1 MVTRTA
7 RPDPPATT
15 EKLEVELLL
24 EGIVRRYGFDLR
36 EYDAD
41 FVLSHV
47 RRFLQAEGLE
57 TVTRLLDRILR
68 DPETLNSLLERLT
81 DSPPQIFSPVRFW
94 RSLRRKVTPRLR
106 TYPSIR
112 AWTVGSPSGGDV
124 YGISILLAEEVSRR
138 SSVYSTHLHEG
149 PPGGIRK
156 RTFTR
161 SELEKIRASY
171 RHSGGSRN
179 LFSYFE
185 WNEGR
190 ARFSPSLDRNVVYG
204 SHNLATDSAF
214 NEFHLIVARDIMG
227 GFSEEL
233 RKRSYRLLHESL
245 IPLGFLALGRKGD
258 LERSPHRDAYRA
270 VDREA
275 GIYQKIA
282 E

>member
-94 RSLRRKVTPRLR
+94 RSLRRKV
-106 TYPSIR
+106 
-112 AWTVGSPSGGDV
+112 
-124 YGISILLAEEVSRR
+124 
-138 SSVYSTHLHEG
+138 
-149 PPGGIRK
+149 
-156 RTFTR
+156 
-161 SELEKIRASY
+161 
-171 RHSGGSRN
+171 
-179 LFSYFE
+179 
-185 WNEGR
+185 
-190 ARFSPSLDRNVVYG
+190 
-204 SHNLATDSAF
+204 
-214 NEFHLIVARDIMG
+214 
-227 GFSEEL
+227 
-233 RKRSYRLLHESL
+233 
-245 IPLGFLALGRKGD
+245 
-258 LERSPHRDAYRA
+258 
-270 VDREA
+270 
-275 GIYQKIA
+275 
-282 E
+282 